1 MKTRS
6 VFWPASIFVAA
17 SRENATLCHKMANG
31 TLTRRRHNRGFT
43 LIELLV
49 VIAIIAILAGM
60 LLPTLTKAKAK
71 SQGIYCMANGKQL
84 LLAWHLYAS
93 DQGDRLASNPDWVPG
108 WLDWGLRTDNTNT
121 LHLTGPEALLSPY
134 TAQNVGI
141 FKCPADNFLSGLQ
154 RNAGWSKRV
163 RSMSMNFTLGS
174 ELDSVATNRGVKRTA
189 RKMADIVD
197 PAPGSTWVF
206 VDEHPDSINNGYF
219 TVFLNADQWEDL
231 PASYHNGACGF
242 SFADGHSEIKKWLE
256 PSTRQ
261 PVRYVSISTPPLPPA
276 LGPSEQRDH
285 KWLQERTAANR

>member
-1 MKTRS
+1 M
-6 VFWPASIFVAA
+6 
-17 SRENATLCHKMANG
+17 MANG
-31 TLTRRRHNRGFT
+31 TLTSRRAKRAFT

-49 VIAIIAILAGM
+49 VIAIIALLAGM
-60 LLPTLTKAKAK
+60 LLPALSKAKARA
-71 SQGIYCMANGKQL
+71 QGIYCMANGKQL
-84 LLAWHLYAS
+84 LLAWQMYAS
-93 DQGDRLASNPDWVPG
+93 DQGDRLASNPEWVPG
-108 WLDWGLRTDNTNT
+108 LLDWGLNPDNTNT
-121 LHLTGPEALLSPY
+121 LYLTGPDALLSPY

-219 TVFLNADQWEDL
+219 TVFLKQVDL
-231 PASYHNGACGF
+231 MRTNSDLLRPELNGDHHRFRYLPTEWRMGDRTHRAL
-242 SFADGHSEIKKWLE
+242 S
-256 PSTRQ
+256 
-261 PVRYVSISTPPLPPA
+261 PVFTGLFLLLSP
-276 LGPSEQRDH
+276 
-285 KWLQERTAANR
+285 

>member
-1 MKTRS
+1 M
-6 VFWPASIFVAA
+6 AA
-17 SRENATLCHKMANG
+17 ALESATLCHKMVND
-31 TLTRRRHNRGFT
+31 TLSIRGAKRAFT

-49 VIAIIAILAGM
+49 VIAILAFLASM
-60 LLPTLTKAKAK
+60 LLPALSKAKARA
-71 SQGIYCMANGKQL
+71 QGIYCMANGKQL
-84 LLAWHLYAS
+84 LLAWQMYAS
-93 DQGDRLASNPDWVPG
+93 DQGDRLASNPEWVSG
-108 WLDWGLRTDNTNT
+108 LLDWGLNPDNTNT
-121 LHLTGPEALLSPY
+121 LYLTGPDALLSPY

-141 FKCPADNFLSGLQ
+141 FKCPADNSLSEPQ

-174 ELDSVATNRGVKRTA
+174 ELDSVETNRGVKRTA
-189 RKMADIVD
+189 RKIADIVD

-219 TVFLNADQWEDL
+219 TVFLNADRWEDL

-242 SFADGHSEIKKWLE
+242 AFADGHSEIKKWLE

>member
-1 MKTRS
+1 M
-6 VFWPASIFVAA
+6 
-17 SRENATLCHKMANG
+17 MANG
-31 TLTRRRHNRGFT
+31 TLTSRRAKQAFT

-49 VIAIIAILAGM
+49 VIAIIALLAGM
-60 LLPTLTKAKAK
+60 LLPALSKAKAK

-84 LLAWHLYAS
+84 FLAWQMYAS
-93 DQGDRLASNPDWVPG
+93 DQGDRLASNPEWVPG
-108 WLDWGLRTDNTNT
+108 LLDWGLTPDNTNT
-121 LHLTGPEALLSPY
+121 LYLTGPDALLSPY
-134 TAQNVGI
+134 TAQHVGI

-189 RKMADIVD
+189 RKMADIAD

-219 TVFLNADQWEDL
+219 TVFLNADHWEDL

-242 SFADGHSEIKKWLE
+242 AFGRAFGD
-256 PSTRQ
+256 
-261 PVRYVSISTPPLPPA
+261 
-276 LGPSEQRDH
+276 
-285 KWLQERTAANR
+285 QERA